1 MTHVELVWVSFG
13 RLLLQLLIS
22 EPQEVKEGA
31 RGGRWFQEMNPDPGN
46 RATPPL
52 GHTGLK
58 GFLEVG
64 NAHDFRSL
72 RLGWPNITTF
82 RLQRMNS
89 VPCLQTPH
97 LRLVWF
103 HAHLPLCCPIRR
115 ANIRYITLSK
125 CDLSNLIYSTHCK
138 LTMKQK
144 PYTCK
149 KFNEILNPIVLK
161 ESAGQTT

>member
-64 NAHDFRSL
+64 NAHDSRSF

-103 HAHLPLCCPIRR
+103 L
-115 ANIRYITLSK
+115 ITFEMEVKEQYYFSCERMSLLHFKRFLLVEHK
-125 CDLSNLIYSTHCK
+125 CKY
-138 LTMKQK
+138 
-144 PYTCK
+144 
-149 KFNEILNPIVLK
+149 
-161 ESAGQTT
+161 